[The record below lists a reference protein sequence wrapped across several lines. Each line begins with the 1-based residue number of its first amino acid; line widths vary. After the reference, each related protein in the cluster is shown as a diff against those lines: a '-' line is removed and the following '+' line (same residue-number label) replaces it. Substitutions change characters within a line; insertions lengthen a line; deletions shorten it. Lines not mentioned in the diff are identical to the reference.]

1 VKIADVE
8 SAINSIP
15 FQIAQITADISFI
28 SANFERSSA
37 ASPIVPQ
44 FDAIKPE
51 IPPVAPDIQLVP
63 SDLTEIASYFTAGLC
78 AGCPGSGQDQAA
90 NEEYW
95 NNIFRFHCLFPLSL

>member
-1 VKIADVE
+1 MKIADVE
-8 SAINSIP
+8 PAINSIP
-15 FQIAQITADISFI
+15 FQISQIAADISFI
-28 SANFERSSA
+28 SANFERWSA

-44 FDAIKPE
+44 FDASKPE
-51 IPPVAPDIQLVP
+51 IPQVAPEIQIVP

-95 NNIFRFHCLFPLSL
+95 NDLFRFHCLFPLSL